1 MQKALPKQ
9 NRPAGPE
16 QGMQN
21 GSKSL
26 FCGQPAPAG
35 AQQCPAAKQQQGK
48 QDVPP
53 DAAGQREQKAVFLPD
68 GTGKHIHM
76 VHKEQPQAVPPQKL
90 SAGRK
95 ALLAFS
101 SRHRWQ
107 KIQMPHTLMEAHKM

>member
-1 MQKALPKQ
+1 MFALCRKRCQ
-9 NRPAGPE
+9 NKDRPAGPE

-53 DAAGQREQKAVFLPD
+53 NAVGQREQKAVFLPD

-76 VHKEQPQAVPPQKL
+76 VHKEQPQAVPPQKAERRPQ
-90 SAGRK
+90 SVIGVQFTA
-95 ALLAFS
+95 
-101 SRHRWQ
+101 
-107 KIQMPHTLMEAHKM
+107 QMAEDPDAAYTD